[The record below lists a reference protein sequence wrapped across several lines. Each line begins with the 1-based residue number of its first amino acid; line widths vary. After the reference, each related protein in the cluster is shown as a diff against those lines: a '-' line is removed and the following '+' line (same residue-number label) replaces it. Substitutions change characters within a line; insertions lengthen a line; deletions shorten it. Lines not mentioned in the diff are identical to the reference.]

1 MEINGKIGGFKPVEL
16 NLRITSR
23 RELELLYKIF
33 NGGGFKLADYV
44 NEQCDDGSKPAYGEE
59 YQEFCE
65 PIWSTLHNEL
75 YGFEDDE

>member
-1 MEINGKIGGFKPVEL
+1 MEINGITNGGFKTVEI

-33 NGGGFKLADYV
+33 NGGGFNLADYV
-44 NEQCDDGSKPAYGEE
+44 NDHCDDGSTPANGEE

-65 PIWSTLHNEL
+65 TIWAILHDEL
-75 YGFEDDE
+75 HGFDEE